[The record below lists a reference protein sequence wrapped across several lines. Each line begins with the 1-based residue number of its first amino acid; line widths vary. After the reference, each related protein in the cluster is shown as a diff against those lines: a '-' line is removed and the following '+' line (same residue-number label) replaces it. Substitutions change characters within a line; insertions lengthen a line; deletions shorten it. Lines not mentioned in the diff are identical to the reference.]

1 MTLSRRTIAQF
12 EAEISANIAKRD
24 DSVDTEVGPI
34 KDLQVSPMAETLKS
48 VHDNIV
54 YLSLLQSMLYS
65 DQVNPEDLDAIVF
78 NESIVRWAEAPATTV
93 VTFSRT
99 AKPDADIVVPAN
111 FPVGTSVDPDTGVP
125 IIFRTIESRT
135 LYYASM
141 SAYLNNS
148 NNRYELDVPVVSV
161 QGGTS
166 ALVGPGTITRI
177 LRNFPGFNYV
187 TNKQSATSAK
197 NIETNLELS
206 NRYRMQIRGRQISTP
221 MGLNLYC
228 LDAFDNIEDAYVVY
242 GNSPYLTRDEFDVGA
257 VDVWLKSVL
266 AVVDTYQVL
275 YEGAGQ
281 VIVLPN
287 QPLISVLSVTSQN
300 GTVTYVQGTDYEVV
314 QGVGEYSYSIRGSD
328 GIRFFIGAVQPVIGQ
343 TVTIQYQYNSMMGL
357 VSSYYAMPEHYAM
370 GSDVLFRQ
378 ARASAVVIEGTLK
391 VKSGNPSTAANI
403 VRNLILQYV
412 NSLKLGESLEEFDLD
427 AKVAQVYGIDNWTY
441 SKLALRGQTGVSDIS
456 AGPFEYLTLLTS
468 DLIINLSS

>member
-34 KDLQVSPMAETLKS
+34 KDLQVSPIAETLKA

-65 DQVNPEDLDAIVF
+65 DQVNPEDQDDIVF
-78 NESIVRWAEAPATTV
+78 NEGIVRWAESPASTV
-93 VTFSRT
+93 ATFSRT
-99 AKPDADIVVPAN
+99 TVPDTDIVVPTN
-111 FPVGTSVDPDTGVP
+111 FPVGTAVDPDTGVP

-135 LYYASM
+135 MYKASAAAYY
-141 SAYLNNS
+141 NNS
-148 NNRYELDVPVVSV
+148 NKRYELDVPVVSV
-161 QGGTS
+161 QGGTA

-206 NRYRMQIRGRQISTP
+206 NRYRMQIRGRQVSTP
-221 MGLNLYC
+221 MGVNLYC
-228 LDAFDNIEDAYVVY
+228 LDAFDNIEDVYVVY
-242 GNSPYLTRDEFDVGA
+242 GNNPYLTRDEFDVGA
-257 VDVWLKSVL
+257 VDVWLKSEL
-266 AVVDTYQVL
+266 AVAAQYDVL

-287 QPLISVLSVTSQN
+287 QPLISVLSVQSN
-300 GTVTYVQGTDYEVV
+300 TVTYVQGTDYEVV
-314 QGVGEYSYSIRGSD
+314 LGVGEYSYSIRGSD
-328 GIRFFIGAVQPVIGQ
+328 GIRFFIGAAQPAIGQ

-357 VSSYYAMPEHYAM
+357 VSSYYTMPENYAM

-378 ARASAVVIEGTLK
+378 ARASAVEIEGTLK
-391 VKSGNPSTAANI
+391 VKSGNPSTAASI
-403 VRNLILQYV
+403 VRDLILQYV
-412 NSLKLGESLEEFDLD
+412 NSLKLGEPLEEFDLD